1 MEKLYFNIK
10 FIALTPIESTAQ
22 IEWDGT
28 KQGAYDALVNELTGM
43 YGPQNFKITLFE
55 ETDSI
60 DEEHTVEIGKS
71 PPNSKVTH

>member
-1 MEKLYFNIK
+1 MYFNIK

-43 YGPQNFKITLFE
+43 YGPKNFKITIFE
-55 ETDSI
+55 ETDHI
-60 DEEHTVEIGKS
+60 DEENAVEIGMS
-71 PPNSKVTH
+71 PPNSREMH